1 MTRRCPYSVLSR
13 GPVIGYKNLKCERRK
28 MAKWAFWTVLL
39 YIALVIIL
47 FVPVLLWLAFMGEN
61 SISDILD
68 MYSAWQFW
76 AIVGFFIVIQA
87 SLLLVPVKI
96 SNDSYQPRRHIWLP
110 IVATAL
116 ALSIVL
122 IGIIWSLLV
131 AVWGD
136 DGWDAA
142 FPWASLAFFGIS
154 WLVWSILFYR
164 FYRNAQPRAL
174 TQRLTTWLLR
184 GSILELLVAVPTH
197 IAVRR
202 RGDCC
207 APGFTFF
214 GIATGVVI
222 MAMAFGPGLFFL
234 FCKRCEQ
241 MKPASKRKNHQVPN

>member
-1 MTRRCPYSVLSR
+1 
-13 GPVIGYKNLKCERRK
+13 

-39 YIALVIIL
+39 YIALVVVL
-47 FVPVLLWLAFMGEN
+47 FFPLLLSLAFLGDFG
-61 SISDILD
+61 ISELLN

-76 AIVGFFIVIQA
+76 AIFAICVLIQA
-87 SLLLVPVKI
+87 SLLLIPVKI
-96 SNDSYQPRRHIWLP
+96 TNDSYQPRRHIWIP
-110 IVATAL
+110 IVITAL
-116 ALSIVL
+116 AFSMVI

-136 DGWDAA
+136 DGWEAVY
-142 FPWASLAFFGIS
+142 PWASLAFFAVS
-154 WLVWSILFYR
+154 WLIWSILFYR

-184 GSILELLVAVPTH
+184 GSILELLVAVPSH

-202 RGDCC
+202 REDCC

-234 FCKRCEQ
+234 FCKRFEQ

>member
-1 MTRRCPYSVLSR
+1 
-13 GPVIGYKNLKCERRK
+13 

-39 YIALVIIL
+39 YIALVVVL
-47 FVPVLLWLAFMGEN
+47 FIPLLLSLAFLGDF
-61 SISDILD
+61 SVSDILD

-76 AIVGFFIVIQA
+76 VMFAICVLIQA
-87 SLLLVPVKI
+87 SLLLIPVKI
-96 SNDSYQPRRHIWLP
+96 TNDSYQPRRHIWIP
-110 IVATAL
+110 IVITAL
-116 ALSIVL
+116 AFSIVI
-122 IGIIWSLLV
+122 IGIIWSLLA

-136 DGWDAA
+136 KGWEAA

-164 FYRNAQPRAL
+164 FYRNAQPREL

-234 FCKRCEQ
+234 FCKRFEK
-241 MKPASKRKNHQVPN
+241 MKPASKRKNHQVPD

>member
-1 MTRRCPYSVLSR
+1 
-13 GPVIGYKNLKCERRK
+13 

-39 YIALVIIL
+39 YIALVVVL
-47 FVPVLLWLAFMGEN
+47 FFPLLLSLAFLGDFGVSELLN
-61 SISDILD
+61 

-76 AIVGFFIVIQA
+76 AIFAICVLIQA
-87 SLLLVPVKI
+87 SLLLIPVKI
-96 SNDSYQPRRHIWLP
+96 TNDSYQPRRHIWIP
-110 IVATAL
+110 IVITAL
-116 ALSIVL
+116 AFSMVI

-136 DGWDAA
+136 DGWEAVY
-142 FPWASLAFFGIS
+142 PWASLAFFAVS
-154 WLVWSILFYR
+154 WLIWSILFYR

-184 GSILELLVAVPTH
+184 GSILELLVAVPSH

-202 RGDCC
+202 REDCC

-234 FCKRCEQ
+234 FCKRFEK
-241 MKPASKRKNHQVPN
+241 MKPASKRKNHQVPD

>member
-1 MTRRCPYSVLSR
+1 MT
-13 GPVIGYKNLKCERRK
+13 
-28 MAKWAFWTVLL
+28 KWAFWTVLL
-39 YIALVIIL
+39 YIALVVVL
-47 FVPVLLWLAFMGEN
+47 FIPLLLSLAFLGDFGVLELL
-61 SISDILD
+61 S

-76 AIVGFFIVIQA
+76 AIFAICVLIQA
-87 SLLLVPVKI
+87 SLLLIPVKI
-96 SNDSYQPRRHIWLP
+96 TNDSYQPRRHIWIP
-110 IVATAL
+110 IVITAL
-116 ALSIVL
+116 AFSMVI

-136 DGWDAA
+136 DGWEAVY
-142 FPWASLAFFGIS
+142 PWASLTFFAVS

-164 FYRNAQPRAL
+164 FYRNAQPGAL

-184 GSILELLVAVPTH
+184 GSILELLVAVPSH

-202 RGDCC
+202 REDCC

-222 MAMAFGPGLFFL
+222 MALAFGPGLFFL
-234 FCKRCEQ
+234 FCKRFEQ

>member
-1 MTRRCPYSVLSR
+1 
-13 GPVIGYKNLKCERRK
+13 

-39 YIALVIIL
+39 YIALVVVL
-47 FVPVLLWLAFMGEN
+47 FFPLLLSLAFLGDFGVSELLN
-61 SISDILD
+61 

-76 AIVGFFIVIQA
+76 AIFAICVLIQA
-87 SLLLVPVKI
+87 SLLLIPVKI
-96 SNDSYQPRRHIWLP
+96 TNDSYQPRRHIWIP
-110 IVATAL
+110 IVITAL
-116 ALSIVL
+116 AFSMVI

-136 DGWDAA
+136 DGWEAVYT
-142 FPWASLAFFGIS
+142 WASLTFFAVS

-164 FYRNAQPRAL
+164 FYRNAQPGAL

-184 GSILELLVAVPTH
+184 GSILELLVAVPSH

-202 RGDCC
+202 REDCC

-222 MAMAFGPGLFFL
+222 MALAFGPGLFFL
-234 FCKRCEQ
+234 FCKRFEQ

>member
-1 MTRRCPYSVLSR
+1 
-13 GPVIGYKNLKCERRK
+13 

-39 YIALVIIL
+39 YIALVVALL
-47 FVPVLLWLAFMGEN
+47 FPLLLSLAFLGDFGV
-61 SISDILD
+61 SDILD

-76 AIVGFFIVIQA
+76 AILAICVLIQA
-87 SLLLVPVKI
+87 SLLLIPVKI
-96 SNDSYQPRRHIWLP
+96 TNDSYQPRRHIWIP
-110 IVATAL
+110 IVITAL
-116 ALSIVL
+116 AFSTVI

-136 DGWDAA
+136 DGWEAV

-234 FCKRCEQ
+234 FCKRFEK
-241 MKPASKRKNHQVPN
+241 MKPASKRKNHQVPD